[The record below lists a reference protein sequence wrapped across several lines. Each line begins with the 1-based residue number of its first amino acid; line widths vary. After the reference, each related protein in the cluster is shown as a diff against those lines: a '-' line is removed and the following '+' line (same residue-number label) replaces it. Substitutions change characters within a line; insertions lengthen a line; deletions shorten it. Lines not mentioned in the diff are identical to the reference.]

1 MVQGGTFEEYMNE
14 NEEKSFGYQFTA
26 IPTNLMACMDLNC
39 RSMLFTLIQLSS
51 YYADK
56 DGWFFRTNED
66 LRVECDL
73 GEKVVRAC
81 LSTFH
86 TIGLLEV
93 KCIGKG
99 RGKVPNYFK
108 LNTNKFVEWESITL
122 EDCIKNPKYKVETG
136 DYRTKGWIAS
146 YLTENS
152 PIEVHQSAQNAD
164 NIDNKENN
172 NLSEDSFKV
181 EVNNKSN
188 TFEEYKKREDYL
200 MNKLF
205 HISTWIDFKTY
216 RKQIEELISTA
227 LTEKV
232 AEKTKERYKKIKD
245 GKIKFLK
252 AKICKEPYN
261 SYYDDF
267 YRKYDCGWLDKED
280 AKAKQNVVQSK
291 KSNDMENEEAHKGV
305 MRNFYERFGMD
316 VPNEYKAKE
325 VSKDK
330 YAIKVP
336 ILNGDSNDDDLP
348 F

>member
-1 MVQGGTFEEYMNE
+1 M
-14 NEEKSFGYQFTA
+14 
-26 IPTNLMACMDLNC
+26 
-39 RSMLFTLIQLSS
+39 
-51 YYADK
+51 
-56 DGWFFRTNED
+56 
-66 LRVECDL
+66 
-73 GEKVVRAC
+73 
-81 LSTFH
+81 
-86 TIGLLEV
+86 LEV

-108 LNTNKFVEWESITL
+108 LNTDKFVEWESITL
-122 EDCIKNPKYKVETG
+122 EDCIKNPKYKVETE
-136 DYRTKGWIAS
+136 DYRTKGWVAS

-152 PIEVHQSAQNAD
+152 PIEVHQSVQNAD
-164 NIDNKENN
+164 NIENIDNKENN
-172 NLSEDSFKV
+172 NLSEDSFNV

-232 AEKTKERYKKIKD
+232 AERTKARYKKIEE

-267 YRKYDCGWLDKED
+267 YREYDCGWFGKVEKHIPQRTIEKED
-280 AKAKQNVVQSK
+280 DNAFLRGMFETNGWDIPESLKPKQPMKEEFGFSPI
-291 KSNDMENEEAHKGV
+291 DDEN
-305 MRNFYERFGMD
+305 
-316 VPNEYKAKE
+316 
-325 VSKDK
+325 
-330 YAIKVP
+330 
-336 ILNGDSNDDDLP
+336 LP